1 MSDTGLSSI
10 PGKVCSNPIYTS
22 KKTTV
27 RFFIHSFTSCCSITT
42 PRRSAGSHQA
52 LITLWLPCFCGRGI
66 IFSTLLQANAGSGSQ
81 MRKTNVLMISDPV
94 SKVIAAAG
102 ELKVLKLQKGQ
113 QLQVKVKNIS
123 GVGDVCACFW
133 MMLSKCFGRVQR
145 LLLWDVSMLLP
156 RNSHP
161 RIYLLLL

>member
-10 PGKVCSNPIYTS
+10 PGKVCSIPIYRS
-22 KKTTV
+22 KETTV
-27 RFFIHSFTSCCSITT
+27 RSFIHSFTSCCSITT

-66 IFSTLLQANAGSGSQ
+66 IFSTLLQANAG
-81 MRKTNVLMISDPV
+81 
-94 SKVIAAAG
+94 

-133 MMLSKCFGRVQR
+133 MMLSKCFGRVPR

-161 RIYLLLL
+161 QIYLLLL

>member
-1 MSDTGLSSI
+1 M
-10 PGKVCSNPIYTS
+10 
-22 KKTTV
+22 TV

-66 IFSTLLQANAGSGSQ
+66 IFSTLLQANAG
-81 MRKTNVLMISDPV
+81 
-94 SKVIAAAG
+94 
-102 ELKVLKLQKGQ
+102 ELKVLKLQKGH

-161 RIYLLLL
+161 QIYLLLL